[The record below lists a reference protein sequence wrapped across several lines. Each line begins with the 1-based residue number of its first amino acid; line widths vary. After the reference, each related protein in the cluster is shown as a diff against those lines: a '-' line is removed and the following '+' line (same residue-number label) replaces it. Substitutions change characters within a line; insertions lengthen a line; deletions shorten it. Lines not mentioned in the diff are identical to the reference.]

1 MRTILLENVFLLKNV
16 LDKCLDFR
24 ALIKVKIIQ
33 NKFRHFAKTLTK
45 IRMFSLK
52 LPFTLFN
59 FLFLNVLQFKCLQN
73 KNNTKIL
80 RLDILQS
87 IRQEYDFFFLE
98 LPLILF
104 ILFLERSWILHAY
117 TLKMIQTNDNLLNIL
132 RKTIKNMEFP
142 SNYPL

>member
-1 MRTILLENVFLLKNV
+1 MRTIPLENVFLLKNV

-33 NKFRHFAKTLTK
+33 NNFRHFAKTLTK

-59 FLFLNVLQFKCLQN
+59 FLFLNVLEFKCLQN

-87 IRQEYDFFFLE
+87 IRQEYEFFFSR
-98 LPLILF
+98 IA
-104 ILFLERSWILHAY
+104 I
-117 TLKMIQTNDNLLNIL
+117 
-132 RKTIKNMEFP
+132 
-142 SNYPL
+142 